1 MRAGTTCKNA
11 ACKAVST
18 WQGPILTQPV
28 PCGQEH
34 PRPRFRAGGRW
45 QCPSPLYSHPALGVA
60 TSVTSQPLSCKR
72 PPDWW
77 YICVSLLL
85 VACSEIQHMLWIGH
99 VGKMHKEQFPPAL
112 N

>member
-28 PCGQEH
+28 SCGQEH
-34 PRPRFRAGGRW
+34 PRSRYQEVNTP
-45 QCPSPLYSHPALGVA
+45 PLYSHPALGVA

-72 PPDWW
+72 PPDWR

-85 VACSEIQHMLWIGH
+85 VACSEMQHMFWIGH
-99 VGKMHKEQFPPAL
+99 VSKMHTEQFPPAL